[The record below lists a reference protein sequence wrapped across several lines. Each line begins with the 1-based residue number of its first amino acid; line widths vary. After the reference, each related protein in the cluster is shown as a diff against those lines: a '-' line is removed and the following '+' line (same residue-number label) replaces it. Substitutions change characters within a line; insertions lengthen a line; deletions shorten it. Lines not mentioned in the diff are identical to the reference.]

1 MALRD
6 PRWYVGLSTLKN
18 ELGITDTTHDAKL
31 KRYIERASALI
42 EAETGRTFQPVT
54 ATRKFDVPDPALPRG
69 AVYLND
75 DLLSVSSISD
85 DSGALDS
92 GDYFLYPANRKPKGR
107 VELLGTDESWSWTDS
122 RQQAIVIAGDWGYS
136 DDYEDSG
143 ATLAAAIS
151 STTATTL
158 SVSDGSLLEIG
169 WTLLIDSER
178 LFVKNIVGNTVTVQ
192 RATGGSTAA
201 THLISSVIYR
211 YTPNADI
218 VEACIMLAGTWH
230 AWRESGGVASET
242 IGNYSVSYAG
252 GWPVPDTVTQ
262 MFARLK
268 RQTYR

>member
-6 PRWYVGLSTLKN
+6 PRWYVGLGTLKN
-18 ELGITDTTHDAKL
+18 ELGITDTSHDAKL

-42 EAETGRTFQPVT
+42 EQETGRTFQPVT

-75 DLLSVSSISD
+75 DLLTVSSISD
-85 DSGALDS
+85 ASGAI
-92 GDYFLYPANRKPKGR
+92 GGYYLYPANRKPKGR
-107 VELLGTDESWSWTDS
+107 VEYDSWTWTDS
-122 RQQAIVIAGDWGYS
+122 RQQAIAIAGDWGYG

-143 ATLAAAIS
+143 TTLATAIS

-158 SVSDGSLLEIG
+158 SASDGSLLEVG

-178 LFVKNIVGNTVTVQ
+178 LFVKSIVGNTVTVQ

-201 THLISSVIYR
+201 THTLGTVIYR

-218 VEACIMLAGTWH
+218 VEACVMLAGTWH
-230 AWRESGGVASET
+230 AWRESGGVTSET